1 MDNFKENYF
10 LINELAKS
18 QGISRELLH
27 FYDRK
32 GLFSPCIISDNG
44 YRYYALLQFFEL
56 QIISGLRKIDISLPV
71 IKNYLERKEYMLLLK
86 ILGKRKGEIIS
97 EIEKLTRQ
105 KETIE
110 KITCELLLIDN
121 IKLKTLEISNEKE
134 EFLILSK
141 KFDRHSSVKKNYE
154 TFFDYQNLVN
164 KSSCNISM
172 NFGLIVDRTLFLT
185 ETKPQAKRMFLI
197 DKGTPLMSETCII
210 KAAGLY
216 LTLYLKGKKKET
228 ASLARKLFKEYVKTN
243 HLEII
248 SDIYVYTIQNY
259 WTTSNEEYYI
269 FKYSAQIKKLVFV

>member
-1 MDNFKENYF
+1 MDNFKANYF

-56 QIISGLRKIDISLPV
+56 QIISGLRKIHIPLPV
-71 IKNYLERKEYMLLLK
+71 IKNYLEKKEYILLLK
-86 ILGKRKGEIIS
+86 ILETRNAEIIS
-97 EIEKLTRQ
+97 EIEKLAKQ

-110 KITCELLLIDN
+110 KMTCELLLIDN
-121 IKLKTLEISNEKE
+121 IRLETLEVSNQKE

-141 KFDRHSSVKKNYE
+141 QFDKHSSVKKNYE

-185 ETKPQAKRMFLI
+185 EAKPQAKRMFLI
-197 DKGTPLMSETCII
+197 DNENQLTSETVIV

-243 HLEII
+243 HLEIV

-259 WTTSNEEYYI
+259 WTTNNQENYI